1 MGILRWSGFVLGLVA
16 VVAAVAA
23 VMPSNDKL
31 QLREGESAQSVRLLE
46 SPGGTV
52 AVVPANALCGNAQL
66 DEGEACDDGNLSSS
80 DKCLANCKLQSCG
93 DGFIHVG
100 FEQCDDGNAD
110 NTDSCLASCR
120 SARCGDGLVQLDV
133 ESCDDGNAD
142 NTDACLATCE
152 AASCGD
158 GFTLVDVES
167 CDDGNA
173 DNTDACLATCEA
185 ASCGDGFTQ
194 LDVESCD
201 DGNADNTDACLATCE
216 TASCGDGFT
225 QVNVESCDD
234 GNAVN
239 TDACLATCETAPAEL
254 PELST
259 QAENLDLA
267 NFSLQLGAFTSLANA
282 EEFMEAAAQV
292 VPGVR
297 VGRTER
303 NGKTLYR
310 VVLGH
315 YPTAGQAE
323 VIQHTLA
330 MAGMGSLLKVRR

>member
-1 MGILRWSGFVLGLVA
+1 MDDQFSDRDSQLSTGYEPTAQSPVGILRWSGFVLGLVA

-23 VMPSNDKL
+23 VMPSNGEL
-31 QLREGESAQSVRLLE
+31 QLRAGESAQTVGMLE

-52 AVVPANALCGNAQL
+52 AVVPANVLCGNAQL
-66 DEGEACDDGNLSSS
+66 DEGEACDDGNLSNS
-80 DKCLANCKLQSCG
+80 DKCLASCKLQSCG

-100 FEQCDDGNAD
+100 FEQCDDGNSDDA
-110 NTDSCLASCR
+110 DSCLGSCR
-120 SARCGDGLVQLDV
+120 SARCGDGLVQADV

-142 NTDACLATCE
+142 NTDACLSSCE
-152 AASCGD
+152 A
-158 GFTLVDVES
+158 
-167 CDDGNA
+167 
-173 DNTDACLATCEA
+173 
-185 ASCGDGFTQ
+185 
-194 LDVESCD
+194 
-201 DGNADNTDACLATCE
+201 
-216 TASCGDGFT
+216 
-225 QVNVESCDD
+225 
-234 GNAVN
+234 
-239 TDACLATCETAPAEL
+239 APAEL

-259 QAENLDLA
+259 QAEDLDLA
-267 NFSLQLGAFTSLANA
+267 DFSLQLGAFTSLANA

-297 VGRTER
+297 VSRTER
-303 NGKTLYR
+303 NGKPMYR

>member
-1 MGILRWSGFVLGLVA
+1 MGDQFSDRDSPLSTGHEPAAQSPMGILRWSGFVLGLVA

-152 AASCGD
+152 TASCGD
-158 GFTLVDVES
+158 GFTQVDVES

-173 DNTDACLATCEA
+173 DNTD
-185 ASCGDGFTQ
+185 S
-194 LDVESCD
+194 
-201 DGNADNTDACLATCE
+201 CLATCE

-225 QVNVESCDD
+225 QIDLESCDD